1 MSHPFFKN
9 YGPLSISEIIE
20 YLNIKN
26 YKLKSDQKIEDIKD
40 LFTANNSDIT
50 FFHSKK
56 YKDIAKS
63 TKASFCITTESLKN
77 DLPKHCKALIVE
89 NVLVSVSNLT
99 SKFYPESINDNFDE
113 TAISISETKLK
124 DNVK

>member
-9 YGPLSISEIIE
+9 YGPISVSEIIK
-20 YLNIKN
+20 YLNIKTN
-26 YKLKSDQKIEDIKD
+26 KLKSDQNITDIKD

-56 YKDIAKS
+56 YKEIAKS

-77 DLPKHCKALIVE
+77 DLPKDC
-89 NVLVSVSNLT
+89 NS
-99 SKFYPESINDNFDE
+99 
-113 TAISISETKLK
+113 
-124 DNVK
+124 